1 MSRLNRWGSLLADLL
16 EQMVRDNDYGFPSD
30 TRTEAAALPGNTW
43 VNNAAQPS
51 NTRKEEEI
59 ERLRAEVQL

>member
-1 MSRLNRWGSLLADLL
+1 
-16 EQMVRDNDYGFPSD
+16 MVRDNDYGFPSN
-30 TRTEAAALPGNTW
+30 TRSEAAALPGNTW
-43 VNNAAQPS
+43 ENNAVQPS